1 MATPLEMTLVYASGA
16 VVPYLIGSVPF
27 GFLIGKMKGL
37 DIRTQGSG
45 NIGATNVT
53 RVIGKNWGKLCFLLD
68 LMKGILPVVLVSLLV
83 RRGTFDDPCGI
94 LPAIA
99 ALATVCGHIYPV
111 YLHFKGGTGIST
123 AAGAILALNPPALLS
138 AGVLWVIVFLTS
150 RYVSLASIAAAVSL
164 PVFAWIMKTAGVWAY
179 SSTEMILFCVLAVM
193 FAFTEP
199 KWFLVPVFLQ
209 IVTFAGYQEAVNGE
223 SMMPMW
229 VFAVIQLGILA
240 LFAVHLLK
248 KAKVVDLCSR
258 IN

>member
-68 LMKGILPVVLVSLLV
+68 LMKGILPVVLVNLLV
-83 RRGTFDDPCGI
+83 RRGLSTI
-94 LPAIA
+94 LAGFCPPLPRLRQSA
-99 ALATVCGHIYPV
+99 
-111 YLHFKGGTGIST
+111 GIST
-123 AAGAILALNPPALLS
+123 RSTFISRAARGFRPPPGAILALNPPALLS

-164 PVFAWIMKTAGVWAY
+164 PVFAWIMKMAGVWTY
-179 SSTEMILFCVLAVM
+179 SPTEMILFCVLAV
-193 FAFTEP
+193 
-199 KWFLVPVFLQ
+199 L
-209 IVTFAGYQEAVNGE
+209 AVVRHSSN
-223 SMMPMW
+223 
-229 VFAVIQLGILA
+229 IRRLA
-240 LFAVHLLK
+240 QRDGKPFRK
-248 KAKVVDLCSR
+248 EK
-258 IN
+258 

>member
-1 MATPLEMTLVYASGA
+1 M
-16 VVPYLIGSVPF
+16 VPYLIGSVPF

-68 LMKGILPVVLVSLLV
+68 LMKGILPVVLVNLLV

-111 YLHFKGGTGIST
+111 YLHFKGGKGIST

-164 PVFAWIMKTAGVWAY
+164 PVFAWIMKMAGVWTY
-179 SSTEMILFCVLAVM
+179 SPTEMILFCVLAVLAVVRHSSNIRRLLNGTESR
-193 FAFTEP
+193 FAR
-199 KWFLVPVFLQ
+199 K
-209 IVTFAGYQEAVNGE
+209 NE
-223 SMMPMW
+223 SW
-229 VFAVIQLGILA
+229 
-240 LFAVHLLK
+240 K
-248 KAKVVDLCSR
+248 KEEK
-258 IN
+258 

>member
-111 YLHFKGGTGIST
+111 YLHFKGGKGIST

-164 PVFAWIMKTAGVWAY
+164 PVFAWIMKTAGVWTY
-179 SSTEMILFCVLAVM
+179 SPTEMILFCVLAVLAVVRHSSNIRRLLNGTESR
-193 FAFTEP
+193 FAR
-199 KWFLVPVFLQ
+199 KMNL
-209 IVTFAGYQEAVNGE
+209 GKRKKNE
-223 SMMPMW
+223 SAYFKNSGSRRRRMGNFSCP
-229 VFAVIQLGILA
+229 GPA
-240 LFAVHLLK
+240 LEQT
-248 KAKVVDLCSR
+248 
-258 IN
+258 

>member
-16 VVPYLIGSVPF
+16 MVPYLIGSVPF

-99 ALATVCGHIYPV
+99 ALCDSLRA
-111 YLHFKGGTGIST
+111 YLPGLPSFQGRQGGFRPPP
-123 AAGAILALNPPALLS
+123 GAILALNPPALLS

-164 PVFAWIMKTAGVWAY
+164 PVFAWIMKTAGVWTY
-179 SSTEMILFCVLAVM
+179 SLTEMILFCVLAVLAVVRHSSNIRRLLNGTESR
-193 FAFTEP
+193 FAR
-199 KWFLVPVFLQ
+199 K
-209 IVTFAGYQEAVNGE
+209 NE
-223 SMMPMW
+223 SW
-229 VFAVIQLGILA
+229 
-240 LFAVHLLK
+240 K
-248 KAKVVDLCSR
+248 KEEK
-258 IN
+258 